1 MNLWKDFKPTI
12 LFLLKFFVIYLV
24 GNGIYGGFIANY
36 DLDQKLDP
44 ITRWVAYQC
53 AGTANIMGYETEVVE
68 NDHLSYE
75 GAYEEQTF
83 DTLFLDAVQGIS
95 VEEGC
100 NGINIMI
107 LFVAFVVG
115 FGGKWLNMLIF
126 IPAGLLF
133 IHLANL
139 GRLML
144 LNVLLLEFD
153 GQGFHF
159 FHKYG
164 FTAVLY
170 VAILILWYFWVMRWN
185 GKTAAKQAEQGDD

>member
-1 MNLWKDFKPTI
+1 MWQDFKPTI
-12 LFLLKFFVIYLV
+12 LFLVKFFLIYVI
-24 GNGIYGGFIANY
+24 GNGLYGMYISDY
-36 DLDQKLDP
+36 DLQKKLDP

-53 AGTANIMGYETEVVE
+53 AGTANIMGYETEILE
-68 NDHLSYE
+68 DDHLARE
-75 GAYEEQTF
+75 AGNEEQTF
-83 DTLFLDAVQGIS
+83 DTMFLDAIQGIS

-100 NGINIMI
+100 NGVNIMI

-115 FGGKWLNMLIF
+115 FGGKLLNTLVF

-133 IHLANL
+133 IHLANI

-144 LNVLLLEFD
+144 LNILLVEYD
-153 GQGFHF
+153 GSGFHF

-170 VAILILWYFWVMRWN
+170 LAILILWYFWVMKWN
-185 GKTAAKQAEQGDD
+185 GKTQFKKKEEPNV

>member
-1 MNLWKDFKPTI
+1 MWKDFKPTI
-12 LFLLKFFVIYLV
+12 LFLVKFFLIYLI
-24 GNGIYGGFIANY
+24 GNGLYGAFISNY
-36 DLDQKLDP
+36 DLEQKLDP

-53 AGTANIMGYETEVVE
+53 AGTADIMGYETEVVQD
-68 NDHLSYE
+68 DHLKYTD
-75 GAYEEQTF
+75 AYEEQTF

-107 LFVAFVVG
+107 LFIAFVVG
-115 FGGKWLNMLIF
+115 FGGKLLNTLLF

-144 LNVLLLEFD
+144 LNILLVEYE

-185 GKTAAKQAEQGDD
+185 GKTQLTMKREADA